1 MVCVS
6 ADVPLPFCEDVGQYS
21 RVFIPGNVRMSF
33 PGNGSPGMQALDS
46 SLSNTG
52 SIPAI
57 RCTLALNHALVS
69 VAPVESPGF
78 VGPSLRRTTAAWRVG
93 VT

>member
-1 MVCVS
+1 
-6 ADVPLPFCEDVGQYS
+6 
-21 RVFIPGNVRMSF
+21 
-33 PGNGSPGMQALDS
+33 MQTLDS

-69 VAPVESPGF
+69 VAPVESSGY
-78 VGPSLRRTTAAWRVG
+78 VGRSLRRTTAAWRVG